1 MNNTTV
7 LSSMY
12 HDDVIAGW
20 VFLNNGIE
28 VLIERRPNE
37 ARSRKIRFENMHF
50 FLAGHCIPGSV
61 IDYIEVTKLTS
72 CQSFEDFNK
81 QLVQLKSDYYDENR
95 MRKAFDTGVLENS
108 FFVAI
113 TPSYGTW
120 IFLLCEKITE
130 EEHDLG
136 S

>member
-1 MNNTTV
+1 MNNITA

-95 MRKAFDTGVLENS
+95 MRKAFDTGTLENS
-108 FFVAI
+108 FFVSI
-113 TPSYGTW
+113 CPSYGT
-120 IFLLCEKITE
+120 
-130 EEHDLG
+130 
-136 S
+136 